1 LGICC
6 GRNILDMGRKMNA
19 YKLAEKLMD
28 SLTNEY
34 DCDDYM
40 VMAAEL
46 LKQQKYELDLANE
59 FITQRGEFGQFIVWK
74 SLKESNES
82 R

>member
-1 LGICC
+1 MDG
-6 GRNILDMGRKMNA
+6 KMNA

-74 SLKESNES
+74 SLKESNET
-82 R
+82 

>member
-1 LGICC
+1 
-6 GRNILDMGRKMNA
+6 MNA
-19 YKLAEKLMD
+19 YELANKLMN
-28 SLTNEY
+28 SLTMEY

-46 LKQQKYELDLANE
+46 LKQQKYELDLVNE
-59 FITQRGEFGQFIVWK
+59 FINQRGEIGQFIVWK
-74 SLKESNES
+74 SLKESNE